1 MERAVLKLSAG
12 SVSVAQLREAHSSG
26 GFLAMCTL
34 MSESQLWGSA
44 VKNLSIPDA
53 ASRAPRVVYDEAR
66 DHAGARS
73 TASDTVSVKYRMLLQ
88 KLNKYHEL
96 DRSRVKIFKDI
107 YHMLTEAIQQPSE
120 GAEQCNTAAGPGMKS
135 GDINE
140 TTGALCL
147 SSSAINRLLDNLWTG
162 ASLVEVPNKA
172 VASSTSK
179 RKSSPKGKG
188 STKAAGITDSSH
200 ISELTGMGILRAEY
214 DQARQQYGD
223 ALQFTA
229 SHAAFLKWASSAAAT
244 SLTLE
249 DLLVSLPAQWA
260 HSTMPV
266 KGSLNTT
273 GTEAHEV
280 ASAAATAEQEATRLG
295 NLYKAVSSAV
305 PMMADLEGC
314 MYDLLGNHALS
325 AQELWAASAE
335 ADAKYASMGLTVADI
350 DAYFDSSSAAG
361 DDTGG
366 YEENVDRKVNLFE
379 LLDSQY
385 HCSTAIRGSGG
396 MQAATSWEGG
406 DELRR
411 LVQQELR
418 VSIDT
423 AEPQLQML
431 RQHNRDTLDRVAK
444 VSEKFSPFAFVW
456 ASANK

>member
-1 MERAVLKLSAG
+1 MERAVLKLSTG
-12 SVSVAQLREAHSSG
+12 SVSVAQLREAHASG

-44 VKNLSIPDA
+44 VRNLSIPGA
-53 ASRAPRVVYDEAR
+53 ASRAPRGVYDEAWG
-66 DHAGARS
+66 HAVARS
-73 TASDTVSVKYRMLLQ
+73 TAGDIVSVKYRILLQ

-107 YHMLTEAIQQPSE
+107 YDMLTEGIQQPSE
-120 GAEQCNTAAGPGMKS
+120 GAEQSNTAAIPGMKS

-147 SSSAINRLLDNLWTG
+147 SSSALHRLLDNLWAG
-162 ASLVEVPNKA
+162 ASLVEVPKA
-172 VASSTSK
+172 VASSSSK
-179 RKSSPKGKG
+179 RKGSPKGKG
-188 STKAAGITDSSH
+188 STNGPGATDTSH
-200 ISELTGMGILRAEY
+200 IAEAVGMDILRAEY
-214 DQARQQYGD
+214 DQARQQYSD

-229 SHAAFLKWASSAAAT
+229 SHAAFLKWASGSAT
-244 SLTLE
+244 TLTPD
-249 DLLVSLPAQWA
+249 DLLVPLPPQWA

-273 GTEAHEV
+273 GTEAPIEGSTV
-280 ASAAATAEQEATRLG
+280 ATAEQEATRLS
-295 NLYKAVSSAV
+295 NLYKSVSSAV

-325 AQELWAASAE
+325 AQELWAASTE

-350 DAYFDSSSAAG
+350 DAYFDGSSAAG
-361 DDTGG
+361 NDAEG
-366 YEENVDRKVNLFE
+366 YEEDVERQVNLFE

-385 HCSTAIRGSGG
+385 HCSAAIRASGG
-396 MQAATSWEGG
+396 VRPANSCEGG

-418 VSIDT
+418 VTIDT

-444 VSEKFSPFAFVW
+444 VSGKFSPFAFVW
-456 ASANK
+456 ASADK

>member
-1 MERAVLKLSAG
+1 MERVVLELSAG
-12 SVSVAQLREAHSSG
+12 SVSVAELREAHSSG

-44 VKNLSIPDA
+44 VMNLSIPGA
-53 ASRAPRVVYDEAR
+53 ASRAPRATYDEAWG
-66 DHAGARS
+66 HAVARS
-73 TASDTVSVKYRMLLQ
+73 TASDIVSVKYRMLLQ

-107 YHMLTEAIQQPSE
+107 YHTLTETIQQPSE
-120 GAEQCNTAAGPGMKS
+120 SAEQSSATAGPGLRS

-147 SSSAINRLLDNLWTG
+147 SSSAVNRLLDNLWTD
-162 ASLVEVPNKA
+162 AALVEVPKT
-172 VASSTSK
+172 VASSSSK
-179 RKSSPKGKG
+179 RKVSPKGKG
-188 STKAAGITDSSH
+188 TTKGNGTTDTSNT
-200 ISELTGMGILRAEY
+200 SEVSGMDILRAEY

-229 SHAAFLKWASSAAAT
+229 SHAAFLKWASGTAT
-244 SLTLE
+244 TLTPE
-249 DLLVSLPAQWA
+249 DLLVPLPPQWA
-260 HSTMPV
+260 HDSTPV

-273 GTEAHEV
+273 GTEAPIEGSTV
-280 ASAAATAEQEATRLG
+280 ATAEQEATRLG
-295 NLYKAVSSAV
+295 NLCKSVSSSV

-361 DDTGG
+361 DAEGN
-366 YEENVDRKVNLFE
+366 EENVERKVNLFE
-379 LLDSQY
+379 VLDSQY
-385 HCSTAIRGSGG
+385 HCSAASGGGG
-396 MQAATSWEGG
+396 MQTATSWEGG

>member
-1 MERAVLKLSAG
+1 MGRAVLKLSAG

-26 GFLAMCTL
+26 GFLVMCTL

-44 VKNLSIPDA
+44 VKNLSISGAP
-53 ASRAPRVVYDEAR
+53 SRAPRGTYDEAWG
-66 DHAGARS
+66 HAVARS
-73 TASDTVSVKYRMLLQ
+73 SASDIVSVKYRMLLQ

-107 YHMLTEAIQQPSE
+107 YHMLTEGIQQPSE
-120 GAEQCNTAAGPGMKS
+120 GAEQSNTAAIPGMKS

-147 SSSAINRLLDNLWTG
+147 SSSALHRLLDNLWAG
-162 ASLVEVPNKA
+162 ASLVEVPKA
-172 VASSTSK
+172 VASSSSK
-179 RKSSPKGKG
+179 RKGSPKGKG
-188 STKAAGITDSSH
+188 STNGPGATDTSHIAEAAGMD
-200 ISELTGMGILRAEY
+200 ILRAEY
-214 DQARQQYGD
+214 DQARQHYSD

-229 SHAAFLKWASSAAAT
+229 SHAAFLKWASGTAT
-244 SLTLE
+244 TLTPE
-249 DLLVSLPAQWA
+249 DLLVPLPTQWA
-260 HSTMPV
+260 DDSTPV
-266 KGSLNTT
+266 EGNPSTT
-273 GTEAHEV
+273 GTEAPTE
-280 ASAAATAEQEATRLG
+280 ASTVATAEQEATRLS
-295 NLYKAVSSAV
+295 NLYKSVSSAV

-350 DAYFDSSSAAG
+350 DAYFDCSGAAG
-361 DDTGG
+361 DAEGN
-366 YEENVDRKVNLFE
+366 EESVERTVNLCE

-385 HCSTAIRGSGG
+385 HCSTAIRGSDG
-396 MQAATSWEGG
+396 MQAANSCLGG

-456 ASANK
+456 ASADK